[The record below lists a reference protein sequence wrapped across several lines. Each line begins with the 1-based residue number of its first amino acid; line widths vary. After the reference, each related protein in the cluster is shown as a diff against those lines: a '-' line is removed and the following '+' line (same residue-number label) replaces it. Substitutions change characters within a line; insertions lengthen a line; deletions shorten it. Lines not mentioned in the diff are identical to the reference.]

1 MRFAAIARAFC
12 IASLASAGGLPAA
25 GQPQPGNIESEVRA
39 VFLLRMAQFT
49 DWPAAPASRPAE
61 PFEFCV
67 VQDEAFRS
75 LLESAVRT
83 ERIGGR
89 PAIVH
94 GVPATGPAGACE
106 LLYIPAALHE
116 SAPRIL
122 ARLPRSPT
130 LTVAGYEGF
139 LRQGGA
145 IEMYLDRD
153 NIRFRINRRAAE
165 SAGLILRSQLLRAAA
180 AVTED

>member
-1 MRFAAIARAFC
+1 MRRAAFLRALC
-12 IASLASAGGLPAA
+12 LAGLATLGIHPVMAQL
-25 GQPQPGNIESEVRA
+25 QPENIEPEVRA

-49 DWPAAPASRPAE
+49 DWPATPANRPDA

-67 VQDEAFRS
+67 VQDEAFRA
-75 LLESAVRT
+75 LLESAVRA

-89 PAIVH
+89 PAVVL
-94 GVPATGPAGACE
+94 GVPATGPEVASE
-106 LLYIPAALHE
+106 QLYVPDAQRK

-122 ARLPRSPT
+122 ARLPGLPT
-130 LTVAGYEGF
+130 LTVGGYEGF

-145 IEMYLDRD
+145 VEMYLDRG

-165 SAGLILRSQLLRAAA
+165 SAGLALRSQLLRAAA

>member
-1 MRFAAIARAFC
+1 VRFATVARAFC
-12 IASLASAGGLPAA
+12 LASLVSVGGVPAE
-25 GQPQPGNIESEVRA
+25 GQLRPDNIESEVRA

-49 DWPAAPASRPAE
+49 EWPAAPANLANE

-75 LLESAVRT
+75 LLESAVRR

-89 PAIVH
+89 PAVVRSIR
-94 GVPATGPAGACE
+94 PNGPEGICE
-106 LLYIPAALHE
+106 LIYIPEALRE

-122 ARLPRSPT
+122 ARLPGSAT

-145 IEMYLDRD
+145 IEMYLDGG

-165 SAGLILRSQLLRAAA
+165 SAGLGLRSQLLRAAA
-180 AVTED
+180 AVMED